1 MSACFWR
8 IRYDCT
14 GVLSGPKEP
23 HPAAASGTGR
33 GIAQGIGRLRSDMAL
48 VQAVRSLG
56 GRSCKGGLIPL
67 KLNAE
72 SKDRAFTATCTE
84 DFAEKSGVMA
94 VSAEQAQ
101 SQAVPPFSGSPGNV
115 QDMEAV

>member
-1 MSACFWR
+1 M
-8 IRYDCT
+8 
-14 GVLSGPKEP
+14 LSGPKEP

-101 SQAVPPFSGSPGNV
+101 SQAVPPFSGSP
-115 QDMEAV
+115 